1 MSSKARKISK
11 NKRQKENDVQLQL
24 LEQYFEEYGLMNHY
38 QLWLTA
44 KLDKT
49 KPPRG
54 LDLKIMFNPIV
65 KLWRKIRRK
74 KK

>member
-1 MSSKARKISK
+1 MNRKKILK
-11 NKRQKENDVQLQL
+11 NKQIKEMDAQLVL
-24 LEQYFEEYGLMNHY
+24 LEQYFEEYCLMNHY

-54 LDLKIMFNPIV
+54 LDLTIMFNPIV